1 MSQGSPNDRAHLFSS
16 YWMDR
21 YTPEN
26 RLFLTYE
33 GLTDD
38 LIGAEVTKGLN
49 EFLGQAPGV
58 TAIDRESVP
67 CVWRAVVKNQP
78 PPQQA
83 AQIER
88 LQAQAV
94 NKAGTASGQVPG
106 AQLQPQQ
113 PQQPAMP
120 ASYGASPKLNPIQ
133 QPVSNPIYAGRNGGA
148 PPKSAYPQS
157 QEYPQAGQT
166 SYSQLPPQSYTQ
178 LTQQQPGLRRR
189 LDPGHHNS
197 KRAGPDQPRPYTP
210 EQLDSMM
217 NMLLEVAERYS
228 DDIRLSH
235 IMMGYYEKIRDAR
248 IKLDPDNAGSV
259 VMPRNG
265 LY

>member
-1 MSQGSPNDRAHLFSS
+1 
-16 YWMDR
+16 MDR

-94 NKAGTASGQVPG
+94 NKAGTASGQVSR
-106 AQLQPQQ
+106 AQMQPQQ
-113 PQQPAMP
+113 PQQPP
-120 ASYGASPKLNPIQ
+120 ASYGASPNLNPIP
-133 QPVSNPIYAGRNGGA
+133 QPMSNPIYGGQNEGA
-148 PPKSAYPQS
+148 PPA
-157 QEYPQAGQT
+157 YPQAGQS

-178 LTQQQPGLRRR
+178 LTQQQQPGLRRR

-259 VMPRNG
+259 VMPKNG

>member
-1 MSQGSPNDRAHLFSS
+1 M
-16 YWMDR
+16 
-21 YTPEN
+21 
-26 RLFLTYE
+26 
-33 GLTDD
+33 
-38 LIGAEVTKGLN
+38 
-49 EFLGQAPGV
+49 
-58 TAIDRESVP
+58 
-67 CVWRAVVKNQP
+67 WRAVVKNQP

-88 LQAQAV
+88 LQSQAV

-113 PQQPAMP
+113 SQQPAVP
-120 ASYGASPKLNPIQ
+120 ASYGASPHLNPIPQ
-133 QPVSNPIYAGRNGGA
+133 SMSNPVYAGQNGGA
-148 PPKSAYPQS
+148 PPKSAYTQS
-157 QEYPQAGQT
+157 QGYPQAGQT

-178 LTQQQPGLRRR
+178 LTQQQPGSRRR

-235 IMMGYYEKIRDAR
+235 IMMGYYEKVRNAR

-259 VMPRNG
+259 VMPKNG